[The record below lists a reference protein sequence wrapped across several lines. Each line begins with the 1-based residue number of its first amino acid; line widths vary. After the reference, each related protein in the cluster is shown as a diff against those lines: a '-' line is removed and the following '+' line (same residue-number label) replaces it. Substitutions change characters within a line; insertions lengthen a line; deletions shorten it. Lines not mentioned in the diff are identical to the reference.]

1 MGLPPVDPGAPRSCP
16 LTIETGRVHGG
27 RRVRWTTVADVL
39 TAAAFVPSPPLL
51 VPELTGLAVSETDD
65 LREAVLEVGRSLS
78 GAAEWVVVGAETAEQ
93 TVPSTARGT
102 FLGFGVDV
110 TVQLGPEAAGEPDP
124 ALALT
129 ALVAGWIRDR
139 TAPGTHVTTHVVAA
153 DADAAHCADLGRD
166 LRAELDRDD
175 LPRALLVVA
184 DGATTLTAKAPGA
197 YDPRSEEVEATLA
210 AALGAGDT
218 EVLTALDPD
227 LCSDIKLTGRAA
239 WHVLAAT
246 LGARPRSASVTYS
259 AAPYGV
265 GYHVGIW
272 TP

>member
-1 MGLPPVDPGAPRSCP
+1 M
-16 LTIETGRVHGG
+16 
-27 RRVRWTTVADVL
+27 L

-51 VPELTGLAVSETDD
+51 VPELTGLAASETDD
-65 LREAVLEVGRSLS
+65 LREAVLEVGRRLS
-78 GAAEWVVVGAETAEQ
+78 GAAEWVVVGAEPVEQ

-102 FLGFGVDV
+102 FRGFGADIP
-110 TVQLGPEAAGEPDP
+110 VQLGPDAAGEPDP
-124 ALALT
+124 TLALT

-139 TAPGTHVTTHVVAA
+139 TAPHTRVTTHVVAA

-166 LRAELDRDD
+166 LRAELERDD
-175 LPRALLVVA
+175 QPRALLVVA
-184 DGATTLTAKAPGA
+184 DGATTLTTKAPGA
-197 YDPRSEEVEATLA
+197 YDPRSEEVEAALA
-210 AALGAGDT
+210 AALGAGDPDA
-218 EVLTALDPD
+218 LAALDPD

-239 WHVLAAT
+239 WHVLAAA
-246 LGARPRSASVTYS
+246 LGERPRSASVTYS